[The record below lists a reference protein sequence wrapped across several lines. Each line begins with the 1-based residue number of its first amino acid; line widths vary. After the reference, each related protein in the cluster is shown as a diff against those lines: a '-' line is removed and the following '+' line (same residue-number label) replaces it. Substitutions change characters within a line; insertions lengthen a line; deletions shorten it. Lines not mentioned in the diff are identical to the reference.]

1 MTEQRQKGLK
11 DIEQKIS
18 LLDEPNQN
26 PKIKITKECVESYS
40 SLLTIDYFP
49 KPHRW
54 HSTSQ
59 KIKHELCKTF
69 LNKSINDIGRPD
81 YKNFT
86 GHLPSEYEDFESPM
100 RRLLIDQLR
109 RIEKMEREL
118 EQKNKS
124 SIN

>member
-1 MTEQRQKGLK
+1 MTEQRQQRLK

-18 LLDEPNQN
+18 LLDESNKI
-26 PKIKITKECVESYS
+26 PKIEISEECVESYS

-49 KPHRW
+49 KSHRW

-69 LNKSINDIGRPD
+69 LNKSINDMGRPD

-86 GHLPSEYEDFESPM
+86 GHLPIKYEDFESPM
-100 RRLLIDQLR
+100 RRLLID
-109 RIEKMEREL
+109 RIRDIRKMEREL